1 MPTFSTPEPISATI
15 DVFAGDV
22 QINAGESG
30 DTVVEVRP
38 SDPSNAKDV
47 KSAELTTV
55 EYEGGRLLVKSAK
68 VRRTWLDKS
77 AGSVDVTIELP
88 SGSQAQGD
96 GQATDFRSEGPLGDC
111 RMKTGVGSIWLDQVG
126 SLNAKSQIGDIGV
139 GTATGQIE
147 VTAGIGEVRLRE
159 LAGDGEVKNSMGDT
173 WIGAADGDLRVKT
186 AHGSIAVD
194 KAEADV
200 TAKTASGSVRLGE
213 VARGTVVAE
222 TGLGDLEVG
231 IREGTAAWLD
241 VQAKG
246 GKVRNLLDA
255 ATAPE
260 ATAEAVRVR
269 GRISVGTIVIRRA

>member
-1 MPTFSTPEPISATI
+1 MPTFNTPEPISATI

-22 QINAGESG
+22 QINAAESAS
-30 DTVVEVRP
+30 TVVEVRP

-55 EYEGGRLLVKSAK
+55 EYESGRLLVKSAK

-77 AGSVDVTIELP
+77 AGSVDVTIDLP

-96 GQATDFRSEGPLGDC
+96 GQATDFRSDGRLGDC

-126 SLNAKSQIGDIGV
+126 VLNAKSQIGDIGV
-139 GTATGQIE
+139 GRASGQIE
-147 VTAGIGEVRLRE
+147 VAAGIGEVRMRE
-159 LAGDGEVKNSMGDT
+159 LAGDGEIKNSMGDT
-173 WIGAADGDLRVKT
+173 WVGTVEGDLRVKA

-200 TAKTASGSVRLGE
+200 TAKSANGSVRLGE

-222 TGLGDLEVG
+222 SGLGDLDVG

-255 ATAPE
+255 ASAPE
-260 ATAEAVRVR
+260 SSADAVRVR
-269 GRISVGTIVIRRA
+269 GRTSVGTIVIRRA